1 MKNSPVGLR
10 SGHRQFL
17 FLSSSTSPCNRRN
30 SFHCGIFNSHLSFFF
45 PFGAIY
51 TVGSRGLG
59 LEVEGGGRWTVE
71 LFGSLPVSGF
81 RSGRA
86 WRAFCPKGNETTLAQ
101 FSDAS
106 YTHTNRNWLRL
117 EEMAFHDSNNTG
129 MGSFSH

>member
-1 MKNSPVGLR
+1 MKNRPVGLR

-30 SFHCGIFNSHLSFFF
+30 CFHCGIFNPHLSFFF

-51 TVGSRGLG
+51 RVGCRGLG
-59 LEVEGGGRWTVE
+59 VDVEGGGRWMVE

-86 WRAFCPKGNETTLAQ
+86 WRAFCPKGNETTSHNFLTPP
-101 FSDAS
+101 
-106 YTHTNRNWLRL
+106 THIQ
-117 EEMAFHDSNNTG
+117 TG
-129 MGSFSH
+129 NDCV